1 MTGFCSKSGQ
11 VPYRSIH
18 MDLHQQTQ
26 KLMATFSFIWIY
38 VYLGAFMFIL
48 CVFILNLFVFILEG
62 FVFILNGFVFIPFGV
77 CLGMFVFIAE
87 K

>member
-1 MTGFCSKSGQ
+1 
-11 VPYRSIH
+11 
-18 MDLHQQTQ
+18 
-26 KLMATFSFIWIY
+26 
-38 VYLGAFMFIL
+38 MFIL